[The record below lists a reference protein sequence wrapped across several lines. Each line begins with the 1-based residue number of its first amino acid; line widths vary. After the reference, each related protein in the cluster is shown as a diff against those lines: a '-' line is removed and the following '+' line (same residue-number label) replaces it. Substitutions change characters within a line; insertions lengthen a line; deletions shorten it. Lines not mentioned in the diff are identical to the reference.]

1 MRILNP
7 RFDLETYFA
16 DVARAPQRVLL
27 LDYDGTLAPF
37 HARPERA
44 VPYPGVAGLLSQIM
58 RSRASRVVIVSGRTI
73 EDLRR
78 VLGFLRGAEAWGT
91 HGWQHRAADGA
102 RTDFEPGAEVRER
115 LERAAAALAAAAR
128 PRRAPRAQGRG
139 ARAALARAARRP
151 PRSRR
156 SRAPASCG
164 PTWRATRSSCSIS
177 TAASSCAR
185 AAATRETWCARC
197 WPRGAG
203 AAAYLG
209 DDVTDE
215 DAFAAMRGQGLGALV
230 SPQLRATRA
239 DLWLAPPR
247 GLLEF
252 LRALA
257 RRDDRAGALSA
268 RAARGRSRL
277 IVVSNRLPV
286 ALKRAGRR
294 WQVEPG
300 SGGLVT
306 ALLPVLRDRGGTW
319 IGWAGAP
326 GPARE
331 FARRARRRGPPGRL
345 PARRRAA
352 GRSARSSDFYLG
364 FSNEVIWPLFHDLPS
379 LCNFEPCATGRPT
392 AGSTASTRRP
402 SPRARAPAT
411 SSGCTTIT

>member
-37 HARPERA
+37 HVRPERA

-58 RSRASRVVIVSGRTI
+58 RSHASRVVIVSGRAI

-115 LERAAAALAAAAR
+115 LERAALRSPPLLALGARLERKNAALALHWRGLPQAAALE
-128 PRRAPRAQGRG
+128 AQ
-139 ARAALARAARRP
+139 
-151 PRSRR
+151 
-156 SRAPASCG
+156 SRARELWADLASDTLELLDFDG
-164 PTWRATRSSCSIS
+164 GLELRALGRNKGDVVREVLAGS
-177 TAASSCAR
+177 T
-185 AAATRETWCARC
+185 
-197 WPRGAG
+197 G

-230 SPQLRATRA
+230 SPQLRPTRA

-252 LRALA
+252 LERWLDATL
-257 RRDDRAGALSA
+257 
-268 RAARGRSRL
+268 GR
-277 IVVSNRLPV
+277 
-286 ALKRAGRR
+286 
-294 WQVEPG
+294 
-300 SGGLVT
+300 T
-306 ALLPVLRDRGGTW
+306 
-319 IGWAGAP
+319 
-326 GPARE
+326 
-331 FARRARRRGPPGRL
+331 
-345 PARRRAA
+345 
-352 GRSARSSDFYLG
+352 
-364 FSNEVIWPLFHDLPS
+364 H
-379 LCNFEPCATGRPT
+379 
-392 AGSTASTRRP
+392 
-402 SPRARAPAT
+402 
-411 SSGCTTIT
+411 